1 MISYGV
7 APDTLYGVLLSPKP
21 GKTKESFLVNFGFEY
36 LSHVV
41 RQQFIGVNSADL
53 SEEHVCMDAQLSLA
67 SR

>member
-41 RQQFIGVNSADL
+41 R
-53 SEEHVCMDAQLSLA
+53 
-67 SR
+67 